1 MCGSGE
7 RERESL
13 GTRDQRSRQ
22 AHFLDAS
29 APDSLTCTSPLTR
42 GTQRKAM
49 VHSQAITFLK
59 MKTNGVTSERDW
71 K

>member
-29 APDSLTCTSPLTR
+29 APDSLTCTSTLTH

-49 VHSQAITFLK
+49 VLPGYHFPEDENQW
-59 MKTNGVTSERDW
+59 RDF
-71 K
+71 